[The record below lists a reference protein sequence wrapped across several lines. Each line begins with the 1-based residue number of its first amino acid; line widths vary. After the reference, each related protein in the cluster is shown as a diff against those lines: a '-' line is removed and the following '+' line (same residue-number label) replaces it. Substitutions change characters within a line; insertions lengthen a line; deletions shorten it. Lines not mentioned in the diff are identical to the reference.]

1 MIIIH
6 GKEMTVMCLRIQC
19 SKNVAIC
26 FEQNLKINDTSS
38 ISRLCLNA
46 SLEFKQRVKLFMLI
60 SIVSLSVENLSKLS

>member
-26 FEQNLKINDTSS
+26 CEQNLKINDTSS

-46 SLEFKQRVKLFMLI
+46 TLKFKRRVKLFLLI
-60 SIVSLSVENLSKLS
+60 FIVSLSVEKFIEI